1 MNKSLHIIGVL
12 FGTTI
17 FWIILNEEIRFTN
30 IVVGIILSV
39 IILSITNKFF
49 LSKPYNQTY
58 KFNILFLIKFYSYLV
73 YKIFASGLQ
82 LVPIIIK
89 GEENIAIID
98 IKTELKNDLYIGL
111 LANAI
116 TLTPGTITVEKKEG
130 NLKVLWINCTTRD
143 TKKAGEIIKGDFERL
158 LLKASRL
165 KSSRNFEKVS

>member
-1 MNKSLHIIGVL
+1 MKKHLHTMGVL

-17 FWIILNEEIRFTN
+17 FWIILNEEIGFVN
-30 IVVGIILSV
+30 VIVGMGLSIVILG
-39 IILSITNKFF
+39 ITNKFF

-73 YKIFASGLQ
+73 YKIFASGVQ

-98 IKTELKNDLYIGL
+98 IKTELKNELYIGL

-116 TLTPGTITVEKKEG
+116 TLTPGTITVDKKEG
-130 NLKVLWINCTTRD
+130 NLKVLWINCTTTD

-158 LLKASRL
+158 LIKAS
-165 KSSRNFEKVS
+165 KNIKKVR